1 MREGAFRE
9 GASFQRVLFIAACM
23 AFAAALALP
32 LIEVLAQSFDGGLTA
47 AASNYS
53 GALLKKRMARA
64 IAHSFLVSGIVA
76 TASTAIAFMC
86 AYCLWL
92 AALPRA
98 LKSAFRTC
106 IMAAFFF
113 PSITY
118 GFAVIFSFG
127 KQGLITQIL
136 GFQLP
141 FSIYGF
147 SGLVIAGTVYT
158 LPYAF
163 MLLENAFSYISPNTR
178 TVCAMLGDGPLRSF
192 IMSALRP
199 AAPALVSSLLLTFF
213 LNFTDFG
220 IPSSI
225 AGRYDVIATS
235 LYATMMGA
243 VPDFGRGA
251 AIAMAMLLPAAL
263 ALLVLRRSSSLQQP
277 SQQSSVQALGA
288 GAAATAAS
296 VLWLALMALC
306 LVSVFAV
313 IFVLPFV
320 ENWPYKPDFTLSHMA
335 QALAD
340 PQLSSAYLNSV
351 HVALLTVVFGL
362 ALCLGAAL
370 ISARPALSKR
380 CGALMDFIAMLTNT
394 VPGMVLGVGFMFAFA
409 GTPAYG
415 TFAIIVACN
424 AVHFFTTPYL
434 MCKDALSRLNPGYE
448 VTGAL
453 MGDSYGRTL
462 LRVIIPNIAPTL
474 CSAAAY
480 LFINAMVTVS
490 AVVFICSAHTQVV
503 TTRIRELQYF
513 DRYDAIF
520 ALSLLIFFTNVAAKA
535 LCGALPGAVSR
546 LRFLRLRPNAIS
558 SERKMPNEA

>member
-1 MREGAFRE
+1 MREGAFSE
-9 GASFQRVLFIAACM
+9 GAPFQRALFIAVGIV
-23 AFAAALALP
+23 FAAALAIP
-32 LIEVLAQSFDGGLTA
+32 LFWVLAQSFDGGLSA
-47 AASNYS
+47 AAENYA

-64 IAHSFLVSGIVA
+64 IGHSFLVSGIVA
-76 TASTAIAFMC
+76 TASTAIAFMS
-86 AYCLWL
+86 AYFLWL

-98 LKSAFRTC
+98 VKGIFRTC

-127 KQGLITQIL
+127 KQGLVTQIL

-178 TVCAMLGDGPLRSF
+178 TVCAMLGDGALRSF
-192 IMSALRP
+192 YMSALRP
-199 AAPALVSSLLLTFF
+199 AASVIASSFLLTFF

-225 AGRYDVIATS
+225 AGRYDVMATA

-251 AIAMAMLLPAAL
+251 AVAMAMLLPSAL
-263 ALLVLRRSSSLQQP
+263 ALLVLRRCSSLQQSSSP
-277 SQQSSVQALGA
+277 SSVQPLGA
-288 GAAATAAS
+288 GIAATASGIA
-296 VLWLALMALC
+296 WLLVVALC
-306 LVSVFAV
+306 LVAVFAV

-320 ENWPYKPDFTLSHMA
+320 ENWPYKPVFTLSHMA
-335 QALAD
+335 LALTD

-351 HVALLTVVFGL
+351 HVALLTVAFGL
-362 ALCLGAAL
+362 MLCLGAAL
-370 ISARPALSKR
+370 IGARPALSPR
-380 CGALMDFIAMLTNT
+380 HGGLMDFLAMLTST
-394 VPGMVLGVGFMFAFA
+394 VPGMVLGVGFMFAFS
-409 GTPAYG
+409 GTPIYG
-415 TFAIIVACN
+415 TFAIIVLCN
-424 AVHFFTTPYL
+424 IVHFFTTPYL

-453 MGDSYGRTL
+453 MGDSYSRTL
-462 LRVIIPNIAPTL
+462 VRVIIPNIAPTL
-474 CSAAAY
+474 CSAGAY

-490 AVVFICSAHTQVV
+490 AVVFICSAQTQVV

-513 DRYDAIF
+513 ERYDAIF

-535 LCGALPGAVSR
+535 LFELLPGAISR
-546 LRFLRLRPNAIS
+546 LRSMRWRLNATPM
-558 SERKMPNEA
+558 ERKIPNEA